1 MYREHEE
8 IAEEIVEL
16 GVVSV
21 ETQGEPLGV
30 KPDDHSGLFN
40 PITGGLSND

>member
-1 MYREHEE
+1 MNRENEE
-8 IAEEIVEL
+8 FAEQIVEL
-16 GVVSV
+16 GAVSV